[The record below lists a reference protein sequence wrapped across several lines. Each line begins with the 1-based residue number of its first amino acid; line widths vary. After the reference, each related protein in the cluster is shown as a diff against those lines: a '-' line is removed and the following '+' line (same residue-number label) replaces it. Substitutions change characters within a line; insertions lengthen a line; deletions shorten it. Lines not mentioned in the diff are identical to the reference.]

1 MAETVVAEM
10 VASVVVVTVFEVV
23 GDIVVAATEYSEET
37 VIEFVGEISAVEMLE
52 VIRKFE
58 KVVEEAESN
67 TTAGFELVLIETTV
81 AAVEVVREIEV
92 AAVEVVREIEVAA
105 AESAEA
111 AIVEF
116 VGEIGTVR
124 MLEVVE
130 ETEEAVRKA
139 VLKIAV
145 VSAGFEIAKEIVVAA
160 AESAEATV
168 VEFEKIGAVRMLEV
182 VEEAVEDVFKSSVA
196 TARFEL
202 FAVFEVVRGK
212 LVVAAAKMK
221 AELLEY
227 VDETGAM
234 ILEVMSGTAAEE
246 VAAKA
251 ISEAGFKAEV
261 VAETSEKKLESV
273 VAAFKVVKEVVAAA
287 AGFVAEVLEFGEVDI
302 LEVVVEEAGSEGV
315 WEAFDAVGETEEVS
329 DVVKGES
336 EEFADGIVLATEVFE
351 VVGKSDETVVTAA
364 VLGATVVGVAVVES
378 SRQAPSTRPLTG
390 GE

>member
-23 GDIVVAATEYSEET
+23 GDIVVAAAEYSEET

-58 KVVEEAESN
+58 KVVEEAESK
-67 TTAGFELVLIETTV
+67 TTAGFELELIETTV
-81 AAVEVVREIEV
+81 AAVEVAREIV
-92 AAVEVVREIEVAA
+92 VAA

-111 AIVEF
+111 AIVEY
-116 VGEIGTVR
+116 VGEIGAVR

-130 ETEEAVRKA
+130 ETEEAVKKA
-139 VLKIAV
+139 VLKISV
-145 VSAGFEIAKEIVVAA
+145 VSAGFEIAEEIVVAA

-168 VEFEKIGAVRMLEV
+168 VEFFEKIGAVRMLEV
-182 VEEAVEDVFKSSVA
+182 VGEAVEDVFNTSVA

-202 FAVFEVVRGK
+202 FAIFEVVRGK

-221 AELLEY
+221 AELLEF
-227 VDETGAM
+227 VDETGTAM
-234 ILEVMSGTAAEE
+234 ILEVMCGTSAEK

-287 AGFVAEVLEFGEVDI
+287 ARFVAEVLEFCEVES
-302 LEVVVEEAGSEGV
+302 LEVVVEEAVSEGV
-315 WEAFDAVGETEEVS
+315 WKAFDSVGETEEVS

-336 EEFADGIVLATEVFE
+336 EEFAGGTVLATEVFE

-378 SRQAPSTRPLTG
+378 SRQAPSTPPLTG

>member
-81 AAVEVVREIEV
+81 AAVK
-92 AAVEVVREIEVAA
+92 VVREIEVAA

-124 MLEVVE
+124 MLEVV
-130 ETEEAVRKA
+130 
-139 VLKIAV
+139 
-145 VSAGFEIAKEIVVAA
+145 G
-160 AESAEATV
+160 
-168 VEFEKIGAVRMLEV
+168 
-182 VEEAVEDVFKSSVA
+182 EAVEDVFKTSVA

-212 LVVAAAKMK
+212 LVVAEAKMK
-221 AELLEY
+221 AELLEF
-227 VDETGAM
+227 VDEIGTAM
-234 ILEVMSGTAAEE
+234 ILEVMCGTTAEE

-261 VAETSEKKLESV
+261 AAETFEKKLKSA

-287 AGFVAEVLEFGEVDI
+287 AGFVAKEVLEFGEVEI
-302 LEVVVEEAGSEGV
+302 LEVVVEDAVSEGV
-315 WEAFDAVGETEEVS
+315 WEATDAVGENEEVS

-336 EEFADGIVLATEVFE
+336 EEIAGGTVLATEVFE
-351 VVGKSDETVVTAA
+351 VVGKSDGTVVTAT

-378 SRQAPSTRPLTG
+378 SRQAPSTPPSIRPLTG